1 MEHDTVLILIFI
13 LEKEVVILHFSSY
26 QQNNYVL
33 LYNVGSNNFGKC
45 YLKLLSFISGRIAVI
60 LNTTSLF
67 SFLVK

>member
-1 MEHDTVLILIFI
+1 MLGNLADGADSYSRLALAMNHDTLLILIFI

-45 YLKLLSFISGRIAVI
+45 YLKLLSFIS
-60 LNTTSLF
+60 
-67 SFLVK
+67 